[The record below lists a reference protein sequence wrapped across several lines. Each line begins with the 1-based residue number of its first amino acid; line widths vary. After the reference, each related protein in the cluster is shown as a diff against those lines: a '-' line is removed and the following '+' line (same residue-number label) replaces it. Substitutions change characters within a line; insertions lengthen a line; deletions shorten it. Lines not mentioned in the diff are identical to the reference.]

1 MRHTPLHA
9 SRVECELLLVSLQ
22 LHYLLHGTGM
32 QTWEYS
38 PAYGIRSYAYLAL
51 HSLPLLP
58 LTALA
63 QVRVPRRGEVRSDR
77 S

>member
-1 MRHTPLHA
+1 
-9 SRVECELLLVSLQ
+9 
-22 LHYLLHGTGM
+22 M

-58 LTALA
+58 LTALTK
-63 QVRVPRRGEVRSDR
+63 VRVRTCSPTDGGWGQP
-77 S
+77 